1 MDKEKSLTKKQKKMI
16 TILATIT
23 AVLLTVIVFCVVFIS
38 IKEYTESNKGIYSEV
53 IITKCDDNNY
63 YGQVIAFENDK
74 DKYKEYVDDS
84 DNMKAQE
91 VSFKSDIKFNL
102 GSKISGYYYKGEFLK
117 PYKELD

>member
-1 MDKEKSLTKKQKKMI
+1 MQFNYKI
-16 TILATIT
+16 
-23 AVLLTVIVFCVVFIS
+23 IS

-102 GSKISGYYYKGEFLK
+102 GSKISGYYCKGEILK